1 LTAVET
7 TTEPASGRGRARG
20 LLGVLVSVASLGA
33 VVWWAAKQGT
43 PKLPSG
49 PGALALVALA
59 VVVYGVATVA
69 RGWRWHRILRKAEI
83 PHERGDAY
91 ALLPVGYMGNTVL
104 PARGG
109 ELLRVF
115 LMASRGAAMRREV
128 LGSIVSER
136 LLDAATLVL
145 LFAVLTWAGVAGT
158 PLGQYPALIA
168 VLVLVLGLAA
178 VRGYLQL
185 RRRGKLHGF
194 AERVRP
200 LARAGRPL
208 LGREGALLAA
218 ATIGIWGLE
227 ALVMWLLGRSLNLH
241 VTPIGACFV
250 LVLSAFLSLVP
261 AAPGYIGT
269 YDAAIIFGLK
279 GLHITGTSAVGFALL
294 CRFVIFAPI
303 TLVGLVLL
311 VARYG
316 GLRRLTSTS

>member
-1 LTAVET
+1 LSAVQT
-7 TTEPASGRGRARG
+7 TTEPASGGRARG
-20 LLGVLVSVASLGA
+20 LLGVVVSLASLGA

-49 PGALALVALA
+49 AGALSVVAA
-59 VVVYGVATVA
+59 AIAVYGLATVA
-69 RGWRWHRILRKAEI
+69 RGWRWHRILRKADI
-83 PHERGDAY
+83 AHDRADAY

-115 LMASRGAAMRREV
+115 LMAGRGNAMRREV

-136 LLDAATLVL
+136 LLDAATLLL
-145 LFAVLTWAGVAGT
+145 LFAILTWAGVAGS

-168 VLVLVLGLAA
+168 VAVLLAGLIAL
-178 VRGYLQL
+178 RGYLQL

-200 LARAGRPL
+200 LVRAGRPL
-208 LGREGALLAA
+208 LGREGMLLAA
-218 ATIGIWGLE
+218 VTIGVWALE
-227 ALVMWLLGRSLNLH
+227 VLVTWLLGQSLSLP

-279 GLHITGTSAVGFALL
+279 GLHITGTAAVGFALL

-303 TLVGLVLL
+303 TLAGLVLL

-316 GLRRLTSTS
+316 GLRRLTSR